1 MKNRGTA
8 VAERFVKH
16 WRITTLVFFV
26 VGGALVIILRLYMLQ
41 VIAYDDYRAIA
52 LDQHRAFDELIPRR
66 GEIFAKNGKGD
77 LFPLALNRAYNMAYA
92 VPRDVMEIEK
102 TVFAVS
108 AALNLPAEDI
118 RQKLSDQNDVFEIL
132 KHRLSEEEVQRLRT
146 LDLPGIKMLPE
157 RFRFYPGG
165 DVAAHVLG
173 FVGSDGQEF
182 VGRYGMEAY
191 WEAELQGKRGT
202 LEQERAA
209 GGGWISV
216 ADRILRPADDGVD
229 IILTIDY
236 TLQFSL
242 EEMLRDTIKKHGAD
256 AGSVVVLDPKTGK
269 ILALAAYPTF
279 NPNDYGSTPDIG
291 VFVNPIISHAYEPG
305 SVFKP
310 ITMAMG
316 IDTGVITPET
326 TYVDTGRV
334 SEAGY
339 TITNADEKVYGVR
352 TMMQVLEES
361 INTGAIHVEK
371 LIGNK
376 TFANYVERFGFGEK
390 TGVVLPGEAK
400 GNTQN
405 LKEFNRDIQ
414 FFTASFGQ
422 GIAVTPLQ
430 LASAYATIANGGM
443 FLTPQIV
450 DRFVSTNGREV
461 EVQKEEKR
469 RVISI
474 ETART
479 VGKMLRSVVVNG
491 HGKRADV
498 PGYLVGGKTG
508 TAQVAKSGDR
518 GYEENASVGTFAGYA
533 PIDDP
538 QFVMVVKIDNP
549 RDVIFA
555 ESSAAPAFGEMMK
568 YTLEYYGI
576 VPTEDVNVK

>member
-1 MKNRGTA
+1 
-8 VAERFVKH
+8 
-16 WRITTLVFFV
+16 
-26 VGGALVIILRLYMLQ
+26 
-41 VIAYDDYRAIA
+41 
-52 LDQHRAFDELIPRR
+52 
-66 GEIFAKNGKGD
+66 
-77 LFPLALNRAYNMAYA
+77 
-92 VPRDVMEIEK
+92 
-102 TVFAVS
+102 
-108 AALNLPAEDI
+108 
-118 RQKLSDQNDVFEIL
+118 
-132 KHRLSEEEVQRLRT
+132 
-146 LDLPGIKMLPE
+146 
-157 RFRFYPGG
+157 
-165 DVAAHVLG
+165 
-173 FVGSDGQEF
+173 
-182 VGRYGMEAY
+182 
-191 WEAELQGKRGT
+191 
-202 LEQERAA
+202 
-209 GGGWISV
+209 
-216 ADRILRPADDGVD
+216 
-229 IILTIDY
+229 
-236 TLQFSL
+236 
-242 EEMLRDTIKKHGAD
+242 
-256 AGSVVVLDPKTGK
+256 
-269 ILALAAYPTF
+269 
-279 NPNDYGSTPDIG
+279 
-291 VFVNPIISHAYEPG
+291 
-305 SVFKP
+305 
-310 ITMAMG
+310 
-316 IDTGVITPET
+316 
-326 TYVDTGRV
+326 
-334 SEAGY
+334 
-339 TITNADEKVYGVR
+339 
-352 TMMQVLEES
+352 
-361 INTGAIHVEK
+361 
-371 LIGNK
+371 
-376 TFANYVERFGFGEK
+376 
-390 TGVVLPGEAK
+390 
-400 GNTQN
+400 QN